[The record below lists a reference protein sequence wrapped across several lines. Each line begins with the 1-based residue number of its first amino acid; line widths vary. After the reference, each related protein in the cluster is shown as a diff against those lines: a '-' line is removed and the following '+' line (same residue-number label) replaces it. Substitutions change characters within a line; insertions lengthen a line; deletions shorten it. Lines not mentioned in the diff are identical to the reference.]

1 MSKIDVEWEK
11 IKTELMNENYNDFFN
26 IFKKILEETL
36 GYAGEILNKEDIK
49 LLKYNLYTLD
59 GLYIIDIHK
68 FIEKGDILD
77 YVVDKN
83 GRRSFNYNRYY
94 QISGEL
100 LSIEEYLDI
109 FKDNFKDDWKY
120 YYDRFLS
127 EYPVLEY
134 LSKTEKKRMY
144 NI

>member
-26 IFKKILEETL
+26 IFKKILKETL

>member
-26 IFKKILEETL
+26 IFKKILKETL

-94 QISGEL
+94 
-100 LSIEEYLDI
+100 
-109 FKDNFKDDWKY
+109 
-120 YYDRFLS
+120 
-127 EYPVLEY
+127 
-134 LSKTEKKRMY
+134 
-144 NI
+144 

>member
-68 FIEKGDILD
+68 FIEKVIFLIMLLIKMEGVVLIIIDII
-77 YVVDKN
+77 K
-83 GRRSFNYNRYY
+83 Y
-94 QISGEL
+94 QE
-100 LSIEEYLDI
+100 
-109 FKDNFKDDWKY
+109 NC
-120 YYDRFLS
+120 
-127 EYPVLEY
+127 
-134 LSKTEKKRMY
+134 
-144 NI
+144 